1 MLARTVSWGVVL
13 GLSALVSLCVSPL
26 SAAQA
31 AYPTWMPYAGQVKT
45 PLFRPWSRA
54 DAGTWSDRRPTPRMN
69 PVAGQNRGAT
79 GRRMSPTRWDQR
91 SGQAVFAPDRAGA
104 RKAVPVTRGQE
115 LGLRFR
121 PDERESPYDRG
132 AVGTPGAQPNTELQ
146 RLHSQFRPA
155 RAKRKPSYEELQ
167 AGELADQQMPR
178 PMPPYSA
185 MPPPMPGYGGPWPRW

>member
-13 GLSALVSLCVSPL
+13 GLSVLVSLCVSPL

-31 AYPTWMPYAGQVKT
+31 AYPSWISYASQAKK

-54 DAGTWSDRRPTPRMN
+54 DTAAWSDRRPVRKSP
-69 PVAGQNRGAT
+69 GAARVGT
-79 GRRMSPTRWDQR
+79 VSGRRMPPTRWDQR
-91 SGQAVFAPDRAGA
+91 SGQAVFAPGRTGA

-132 AVGTPGAQPNTELQ
+132 AVGTVPGNENARLQ
-146 RLHSQFRPA
+146 ELHSQFRPA
-155 RAKRKPSYEELQ
+155 RPKRKPSYEELQ
-167 AGELADQQMPR
+167 AGEGAGQQMLG
-178 PMPPYSA
+178 PMGPYPG
-185 MPPPMPGYGGPWPRW
+185 MPPPIPGYGAAWPRW